1 LFANSFDIESRE
13 KAFVVVDVDAFKTF
27 RRAKKATAMFTK
39 REKFEKKQIYEQL
52 FFQSLFCFVLSI
64 MTAEPFD

>member
-1 LFANSFDIESRE
+1 MFANSFDIESRE
-13 KAFVVVDVDAFKTF
+13 KAFVVVVVDVDAFKTF

-52 FFQSLFCFVLSI
+52 FSGAFFAVFYL
-64 MTAEPFD
+64 